1 VFRRLSA
8 SRVGRE
14 RSVWSGFIRFVVE
27 CVVGLRLD
35 LPDASIPKIESS
47 VLLAHVIKPW
57 KKI

>member
-1 VFRRLSA
+1 
-8 SRVGRE
+8 
-14 RSVWSGFIRFVVE
+14 
-27 CVVGLRLD
+27 VGLRLD